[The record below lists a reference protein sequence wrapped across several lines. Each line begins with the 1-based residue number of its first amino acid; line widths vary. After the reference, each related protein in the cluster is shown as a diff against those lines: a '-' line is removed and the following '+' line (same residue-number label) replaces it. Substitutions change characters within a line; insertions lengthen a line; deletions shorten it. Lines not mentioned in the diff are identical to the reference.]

1 MTMQQPTRRRR
12 RDTSPGSTQS
22 AEDGSRPAARRHTP
36 VAGIRE
42 HHVTTDYSYVRKD
55 LLLVLAVTV
64 ICSAFIL
71 GMSFVL

>member
-12 RDTSPGSTQS
+12 RNTQPGSTQS
-22 AEDGSRPAARRHTP
+22 AGDSPRPAVRRHAP
-36 VAGIRE
+36 VAAIRE

-55 LLLVLAVTV
+55 LLLVLAVTI
-64 ICSAFIL
+64 ICSAFIV